1 MIDREDGALAGSG
14 ERRTLRKIKRRF
26 LFGTA
31 FAVALAIGGIV
42 IRSLNAGRLEDWT
55 RRQAVPTVK
64 AVQPKTSAGQQE
76 LVLPGNIQA
85 FYDARLRARV
95 SGYVKNWK
103 YDIGAHVKAGEII
116 ATIDAPDLE
125 QQLEQAKGEQAR
137 AESETQLAKVT
148 SKRWSALRAS
158 TAVSQQSV
166 DEKSGDYSAKQAQ
179 VAAARANV
187 ERLKALQGFT
197 QITAP
202 FAGVVT
208 ARNVDIGDLVGPDRT
223 QELFAVAD
231 IHQVRVYVSVP
242 QSYVAQLHEGMQAK
256 LKLPQF
262 PAKLFSAKLVTTSK
276 AIAEQSRALLVQLL
290 ADNPEGMLLPG
301 SFAEVHFILP
311 GNPEILRIPA
321 DTILYRDNRLNVATV
336 GPGDKVQVK
345 PIEIA
350 RDLGAEIEVASG
362 IAASDLI
369 IENPSEMISDGDVVQ
384 LSADSATK
392 RAPAPAGNH

>member
-1 MIDREDGALAGSG
+1 MVHSDDGALPGSG

-26 LFGTA
+26 LIGMA
-31 FAVALAIGGIV
+31 IAAALAAGGIV
-42 IRSLNAGRLEDWT
+42 IRGLNAERLDDWT

-64 AVQPKTSAGQQE
+64 VVPPRANAGEQE
-76 LVLPGNIQA
+76 LALPGNIQA

-166 DEKSGDYSAKQAQ
+166 DEKSGEYGAKQGQ

-202 FAGVVT
+202 FTGVVT
-208 ARNVDIGDLVGPDRT
+208 ARNVDIGDLVGPDRAR
-223 QELFAVAD
+223 ELFSVAD

-242 QSYVAQLHEGMQAK
+242 QSYVAQLHEGMLAK
-256 LKLPQF
+256 LRLPQY
-262 PAKLFSAKLVTTSK
+262 PGRLFSAKLVTTSK
-276 AIAEQSRALLVQLL
+276 AIAEQSRALLVQLI
-290 ADNPEGMLLPG
+290 ADNPDDALLPG
-301 SFAEVHFILP
+301 SFAEVHFQLP
-311 GNPEILRIPA
+311 GNPEILRVPA

-336 GPGDKVQVK
+336 GPGDKVLVK

-350 RDLGAEIEVASG
+350 RDLGSEIEVASG
-362 IAASDLI
+362 VAASDRI
-369 IENPSEMISDGDVVQ
+369 IENPSDMIRDGDVVR
-384 LSADSATK
+384 LTDDA
-392 RAPAPAGNH
+392 APKASPTPKGNH